1 MLNKKYNFTKLSVT
15 NVLVC
20 ASGASKYVRTITIR
34 LHCVCMCLCMCV
46 YTCPQNTNDQQPS
59 VSLQRIRGW
68 HEKCKPFQRWWNDQ
82 EGRLTHEHTHDRG
95 SEENK
100 LSVCVCMLWL
110 HCHCWWRCMRT
121 IENDYQHGLLPSLV
135 DLCVCECVFC
145 MKNWNYKS
153 DRTIVPLE
161 RQTEIASTV
170 LGDYFSISN
179 RQCPTYHY

>member
-1 MLNKKYNFTKLSVT
+1 MCALLPSICIVYACVC
-15 NVLVC
+15 VC
-20 ASGASKYVRTITIR
+20 ASIRAPKTPTTNNHQSLCTGLGADMKNVNHFNDDGTTKKNDSHTNTLTTEGVKKIN
-34 LHCVCMCLCMCV
+34 CLC
-46 YTCPQNTNDQQPS
+46 
-59 VSLQRIRGW
+59 
-68 HEKCKPFQRWWNDQ
+68 
-82 EGRLTHEHTHDRG
+82 
-95 SEENK
+95 
-100 LSVCVCMLWL
+100 VCVCMLWL

-179 RQCPTYHY
+179 RQWPTYHY